1 MASASFTRNSSDQ
14 QGSDSNASDEN
25 ESVISESFESFVE
38 EYEDSGDEVYTGG
51 GEIEP
56 YTDEPLA
63 SDDDGEARELE
74 DAVDDPDG
82 LAPPVLE
89 ARFDRQVAV
98 SEW

>member
-1 MASASFTRNSSDQ
+1 MMASASFTPNS
-14 QGSDSNASDEN
+14 SDSNASDEN
-25 ESVISESFESFVE
+25 ESVISESFESFGE

-51 GEIEP
+51 GGIEP

-63 SDDDGEARELE
+63 NDDDGEARELE
-74 DAVDDPDG
+74 DAVEGPDG

-89 ARFDRQVAV
+89 ARFEGQVAV